1 MEETVINTVNNSV
14 TRREEAKV
22 KDHGSP
28 YVQQII
34 SFLLLNLGSSYV
46 TSKKKLN
53 MCYLSTMVVR
63 AAQETIQTH

>member
-1 MEETVINTVNNSV
+1 MRQSTHYTQKCHPSIQMEETVINTVNNSV

-46 TSKKKLN
+46 TSKKN
-53 MCYLSTMVVR
+53 
-63 AAQETIQTH
+63 

>member
-34 SFLLLNLGSSYV
+34 SFLLLNLGSSCHL
-46 TSKKKLN
+46 KKKLN